1 MCAVLVTS
9 CQKQEKTN
17 INHMI
22 VVYLLVYG
30 INGLGAITLYL
41 NLSELNSLHFL
52 EIKALDEL

>member
-22 VVYLLVYG
+22 VVYLLVYC
-30 INGLGAITLYL
+30 INGLGAITLVL
-41 NLSELNSLHFL
+41 FTFNLVAL
-52 EIKALDEL
+52 EIAMYFKV

>member
-22 VVYLLVYG
+22 VVYLLVYA
-30 INGLGAITLYL
+30 INGLGAITLVL
-41 NLSELNSLHFL
+41 FTFNLVAFV
-52 EIKALDEL
+52 EIAIYFKV

>member
-30 INGLGAITLYL
+30 INGLGAITLVL
-41 NLSELNSLHFL
+41 FTFNLVAFV
-52 EIKALDEL
+52 EIAIYFKV

>member
-17 INHMI
+17 NHMI

-30 INGLGAITLYL
+30 INGLGAITLVL
-41 NLSELNSLHFL
+41 FTFNLVAF
-52 EIKALDEL
+52 EIAIYFKV

>member
-1 MCAVLVTS
+1 MGAVLVTS

-30 INGLGAITLYL
+30 INGLGAITLVL
-41 NLSELNSLHFL
+41 FTFNLVAF
-52 EIKALDEL
+52 EIAIYFKV

>member
-1 MCAVLVTS
+1 MCDVLVTS

-30 INGLGAITLYL
+30 INGLGAITLVL
-41 NLSELNSLHFL
+41 FTFNLAAL
-52 EIKALDEL
+52 EIAMYFKV

>member
-17 INHMI
+17 ITIIMI

-30 INGLGAITLYL
+30 INGLGAITLVL
-41 NLSELNSLHFL
+41 FTFNLVAL
-52 EIKALDEL
+52 EIAMYLKV